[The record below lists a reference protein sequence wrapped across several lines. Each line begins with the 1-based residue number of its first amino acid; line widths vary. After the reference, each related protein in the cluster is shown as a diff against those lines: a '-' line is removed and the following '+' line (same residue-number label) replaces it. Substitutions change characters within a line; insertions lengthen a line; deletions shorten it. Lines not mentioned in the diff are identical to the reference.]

1 MYIFIPHRLI
11 YFKCLFLLIFNFDD
25 DSVRS
30 ASPGLKTKR
39 TGLLLSGPKLCSLI
53 KVNFAFP
60 LEIRVPES
68 GGREERHRIH
78 VA

>member
-1 MYIFIPHRLI
+1 M
-11 YFKCLFLLIFNFDD
+11 
-25 DSVRS
+25 
-30 ASPGLKTKR
+30 
-39 TGLLLSGPKLCSLI
+39 LLSGPKLCSLM